1 MNIQHY
7 LTTGEA
13 AEYLSQQLKQEVSYY
28 DLDNLIRSN
37 AIDNPPKIA
46 GRRVWSPKTLRKAM
60 RALRIRRAKRPV
72 LTEERTINKLE
83 E

>member
-1 MNIQHY
+1 MRIQNY

-28 DLDNLIRSN
+28 DLDNLIRAN
-37 AIDNPPKIA
+37 AIDNPQKIA
-46 GRRVWSPKTLRKAM
+46 GRRVWSPKDLRKAA

-72 LTEERTINKLE
+72 LTEQRTSKRSE
-83 E
+83 G